1 MTYLVKTFMGFHQ
14 ALKCQNV
21 KHTPS
26 ACSCGL
32 SNPRKE
38 LVVAHPVCISLCS
51 HNCFIVLKSCKC
63 CLGSNA
69 IYTLINYLNYIFL
82 LIEVRQLLKSKF

>member
-26 ACSCGL
+26 ACSCSL
-32 SNPRKE
+32 SNPSERTGGD
-38 LVVAHPVCISLCS
+38 VPCVYFSLFS
-51 HNCFIVLKSCKC
+51 
-63 CLGSNA
+63 
-69 IYTLINYLNYIFL
+69 
-82 LIEVRQLLKSKF
+82 

>member
-26 ACSCGL
+26 ACSCSL
-32 SNPRKE
+32 SNPLERTGGGI
-38 LVVAHPVCISLCS
+38 PVCISLCS
-51 HNCFIVLKSCKC
+51 HNCFIVFEIHAS
-63 CLGSNA
+63 
-69 IYTLINYLNYIFL
+69 IVWVRML
-82 LIEVRQLLKSKF
+82 LIH